1 MPEQTGTKTASSS
14 GEQAILEAAEYLFA
28 EKGFD
33 AVSMSAIAKLAN
45 SSKPNIYHH
54 FKNKDELY
62 LSIMKNAVQSTST
75 LLDTLEDAPGSIRQR
90 LADFSAGQLGNIFSH
105 KRSSQL
111 ILRET
116 LAGNSDRGREIA
128 KHLVGNVFSRLIA
141 MVEKGQQRGEFR
153 NDVDPTLAAFMVLSA
168 NTFFF
173 QARPVIENMPEV
185 SMTDDTATYSKGV
198 MDILLNGL
206 LRNGGEP
213 S

>member
-90 LADFSAGQLGNIFSH
+90 LADFYAERTLTKTPITPGDQAEAIFLLLSKRLAKTTGQIINVDGGLPEAF
-105 KRSSQL
+105 
-111 ILRET
+111 LR
-116 LAGNSDRGREIA
+116 
-128 KHLVGNVFSRLIA
+128 
-141 MVEKGQQRGEFR
+141 
-153 NDVDPTLAAFMVLSA
+153 
-168 NTFFF
+168 
-173 QARPVIENMPEV
+173 
-185 SMTDDTATYSKGV
+185 
-198 MDILLNGL
+198 
-206 LRNGGEP
+206 
-213 S
+213 